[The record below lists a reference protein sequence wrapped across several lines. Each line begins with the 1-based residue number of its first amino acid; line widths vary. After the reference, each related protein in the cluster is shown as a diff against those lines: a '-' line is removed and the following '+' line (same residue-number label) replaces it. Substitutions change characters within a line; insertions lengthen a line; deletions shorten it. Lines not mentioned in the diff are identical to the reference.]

1 MHTQALAVPSYCCR
15 HQKNRFLIGS
25 VMTPL
30 LGVDLSMQNAFGVP
44 ALYCVYAILV
54 AKAGVLQAEINE
66 FKRQIT

>member
-1 MHTQALAVPSYCCR
+1 
-15 HQKNRFLIGS
+15 
-25 VMTPL
+25 MTPL